1 MWLSRS
7 TPVASYSAPPLRG
20 REDIVPD
27 VVRVS
32 RTLPWREAAKESD
45 TLRPLL
51 LNQFRHEDFRGKLVL
66 DVGTGEGRLAFV
78 AASAG
83 ARVVGVDLDRT
94 KLMHAR
100 AYAGIRN
107 IPHVEFVLGDV
118 DKTPYHEFAR
128 DPIDAVISNLCMS
141 PEIVWHSSRALR
153 PGGMF
158 IFCCHHGD
166 HWKETRRGSHWAF
179 YEDVMTD
186 LLEDNRF
193 DVTFMGVDTTVALFD
208 ELREVE
214 LFLRDSV
221 VRKWVEDGRW
231 EELADSFAQGENH
244 LTLSYLVVKARKLAA
259 AYRAE

>member
-1 MWLSRS
+1 
-7 TPVASYSAPPLRG
+7 LRG

-166 HWKETRRGSHWAF
+166 HWKETRRGSQWAF